1 MPMSSPVCI
10 CQPSWA
16 SSCSNP
22 SAQPHQG
29 CKNLRLSSKGMVPKV
44 HLKIRQQAEKFSLAS
59 CAVCSSVTQKLQR
72 EQSII
77 THKTLR
83 PWTSEEWCRSHRA
96 VEKSQ
101 NHRSVRLERTSGD
114 HLVPCHHHD
123 RVIQR
128 RLHRN
133 ASRLVLNVSRGR
145 LPQLPW
151 EVQCSATLSVKK
163 LKLWGKC

>member
-1 MPMSSPVCI
+1 MSSPVCI

-29 CKNLRLSSKGMVPKV
+29 CKNLSLSSKGMVPKV

-72 EQSII
+72 EQFII

-83 PWTSEEWCRSHRA
+83 PWTSKNDALHRA

-101 NHRSVRLERTSGD
+101 NHRSVGKDLWRPSSPMSPPWQGNPEEVTQE
-114 HLVPCHHHD
+114 C
-123 RVIQR
+123 IQVVFKC
-128 RLHRN
+128 LQ
-133 ASRLVLNVSRGR
+133 RGL

-151 EVQCSATLSVKK
+151 EVQCSAALSVKK